1 MGKANRQRNCHVL
14 PSQDASERRGKMLRM
29 VTKTK
34 LSPEE
39 AIKRAVAFFGP
50 DGYGLGVK
58 VQSTDSVY
66 FEGGGGGV
74 KVAACAEG
82 KETSVELVSQE
93 WDYQV
98 KEFIGTIG

>member
-1 MGKANRQRNCHVL
+1 
-14 PSQDASERRGKMLRM
+14 MLTI

-39 AIKRAVAFFGP
+39 AIKRAVEFFGP
-50 DGYGLGVK
+50 GGYGLAIK
-58 VQSTDSVY
+58 NQTPDCAS

-74 KVAACAEG
+74 EVTACSGE
-82 KETSVELVSQE
+82 KRTSVELFSRE

-98 KEFIGTIG
+98 KEFIGKIH